1 MDKVGLSASRLARHT
16 TSVDMRYSTIIS
28 HHSLS
33 FEEYK
38 TNWYATPQPPVATVL
53 YEQFK

>member
-16 TSVDMRYSTIIS
+16 ASVDMRYSTIIS
-28 HHSLS
+28 RQS
-33 FEEYK
+33 F
-38 TNWYATPQPPVATVL
+38 ATPQPPVATVL

>member
-28 HHSLS
+28 HHSLG